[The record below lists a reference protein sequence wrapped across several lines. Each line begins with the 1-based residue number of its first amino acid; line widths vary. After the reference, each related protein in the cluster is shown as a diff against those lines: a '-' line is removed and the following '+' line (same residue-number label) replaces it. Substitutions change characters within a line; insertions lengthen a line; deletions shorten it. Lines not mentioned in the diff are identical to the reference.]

1 MAKIEEVD
9 QKVVRQRRVRR
20 VWMRQILI
28 LLSVI
33 GPGLITANVDN
44 DATGIFGYSN
54 AGATYG
60 YNLLWAVVLVTIS
73 LGVVQEMVARMG
85 VVTGK
90 GLADLLRERFG
101 VRITFWSMLLLLG
114 ANMATAVAEFAGI
127 AGAMSI
133 FGVSTYIAVPIAAV
147 VVWFLVIRGNYKY
160 VERILLVLCLVYLS
174 YVFSGFIVN
183 PNWGQVFHQ
192 TIAPTIPHG
201 KGEPIGYLLTFVAV
215 IGTTI
220 APWMQFYQQSAIADK
235 RIPVAHLN
243 YERVDTYV
251 GAFITDF
258 VAFFIVVATG
268 ATLFIHH
275 IQINYVQ
282 DAAIALEP
290 LVGGNGHIAA
300 ILFAVGLLNASL
312 MAASVLPLSTAYSI
326 SEAFGWERGVGR
338 TFKEAPQFL
347 TLYTFVIVF
356 GATVTLFVPPTG
368 LVFIINL
375 PNIIGGM
382 LLPLVLVI
390 MIILCN
396 DRRLMG
402 RYVNG
407 LIFNIVAWATTVI
420 MTILTIL
427 IIINALF
434 PQLFAG

>member
-1 MAKIEEVD
+1 MAKVEEVD

-20 VWMRQILI
+20 VWVRQLLI
-28 LLSVI
+28 LFSVI

-44 DATGIFGYSN
+44 DATGIFGYSQ

-90 GLADLLRERFG
+90 GLADLIRERFG

-133 FGVSTYIAVPIAAV
+133 FGISTYIAVPVAAV
-147 VVWFLVIRGNYKY
+147 IVWFLVIRGNYKY
-160 VERILLVLCLVYLS
+160 VERVLLVLCLVYLS
-174 YVFSGFIVN
+174 YVLSGFIVH
-183 PNWGQVFHQ
+183 PNWAQVFHQ
-192 TIAPTIPHG
+192 TIFPTIPHG
-201 KGEPIGYLLTFVAV
+201 KGEPVGYLLTFVAV

-235 RIPVAHLN
+235 HIAVAHLN

-268 ATLFIHH
+268 ATLFLQHT
-275 IQINYVQ
+275 QINFVQ

-290 LVGGNGHIAA
+290 LVGGNGRIAA
-300 ILFAVGLLNASL
+300 ILFAIGLLNASL

-338 TFKEAPQFL
+338 SFKEAPQFL
-347 TLYTFVIVF
+347 TLYTFVIVV
-356 GATVTLFVPPTG
+356 GASITLFVPPAS

-407 LIFNIVAWATTVI
+407 PIFNVVAWATTVI
-420 MTILTIL
+420 MTILTVL

-434 PQLFAG
+434 PQLFAS